1 MSLDDTIEKLRAER
15 IARRSFPNI
24 QKTQKNIN
32 SGYYDIEDD
41 IGDDIEK
48 KLKELKKD
56 EPSSDNIFRRL
67 AIIGY
72 EYGFVQRHLTYAEIF
87 KEDKKER
94 RIQLAS
100 ARLELADLITQINML
115 CITMEWDLEELRKL
129 GVQHLEERHEDFR
142 RNKWRDVD
150 E

>member
-1 MSLDDTIEKLRAER
+1 MNLDETIEMLRAER
-15 IARRSFPNI
+15 IAKRSFPRIHQEKEN
-24 QKTQKNIN
+24 KN
-32 SGYYDIEDD
+32 SGSFKNNSNYIE
-41 IGDDIEK
+41 E

-87 KEDKKER
+87 KEDEKER
-94 RIQLAS
+94 RIQLTS
-100 ARLELADLITQINML
+100 AKLELADLITQINML
-115 CITMEWDLEELRKL
+115 CITMEWDYEELRKL
-129 GVQHLEERHEDFR
+129 GVKHLEERHEDFK
-142 RNKWRDVD
+142 RNNWNDIG